1 MVYLSRNRFLVKRK
15 GCVMED
21 RLYTTQEVAQDLGV
35 SDSYIRKLIMQG
47 KAQPKQQV
55 GGTWLFTVEEIDR
68 LRNRPKS
75 KGGRPKK

>member
-1 MVYLSRNRFLVKRK
+1 
-15 GCVMED
+15 MED
-21 RLYTTQEVAQDLGV
+21 RLYTTQEVAQELGV

>member
-1 MVYLSRNRFLVKRK
+1 
-15 GCVMED
+15 MED